1 MVIAVAGT
9 IFTVLGSL
17 LVLAGVM
24 GVVERGQF
32 SALDLLRLIGSL
44 LAYSVVVAYIFPKI
58 TRWFFRHYTDGI
70 LQFVYILAMT
80 FLAAQAAVWIG
91 LESVFGAFYAG
102 IVLGRYVPARSTPY
116 GAS

>member
-24 GVVERGQF
+24 GWWNADSF

-58 TRWFFRHYTDGI
+58 TRWFSATTLTASCNLCI
-70 LQFVYILAMT
+70 
-80 FLAAQAAVWIG
+80 FL
-91 LESVFGAFYAG
+91 
-102 IVLGRYVPARSTPY
+102 P
-116 GAS
+116 